1 MERKKIYMAP
11 VTDTV
16 LVMVEKFICQS
27 ETKDSASIGGN
38 GSPNEQNQDEILP
51 GGPGVSGA
59 KNNNIW
65 SDWED
70 D

>member
-51 GGPGVSGA
+51 LSL
-59 KNNNIW
+59 IHI
-65 SDWED
+65 
-70 D
+70 